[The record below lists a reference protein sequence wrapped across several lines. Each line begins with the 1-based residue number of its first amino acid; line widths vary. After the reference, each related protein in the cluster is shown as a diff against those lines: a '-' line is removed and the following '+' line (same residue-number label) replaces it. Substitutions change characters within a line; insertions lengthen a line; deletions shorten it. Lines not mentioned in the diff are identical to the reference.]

1 MSHKTPPAQMVDP
14 TAGPEFFKT
23 TDPYGTGRGYRP
35 AVVGMWKSDRS
46 VLFQQRLDPVVVKE
60 FGGAAELWQRYD
72 FLKSSSGVNV
82 SITLH
87 AVNKTATR
95 ITESW
100 WLRFNPKASAAL
112 KPSSMRLS
120 KLGALI
126 DPLDIV
132 FNGSK
137 TLHGLDEGGIVY
149 GDKGSFQL
157 ASLDGELESLVRCF
171 VYGTNDAGFCCCSPH
186 REDRSGQRFFG
197 AGRGPA

>member
-1 MSHKTPPAQMVDP
+1 MLLTQTKTVYARGVKDLLCNPR
-14 TAGPEFFKT
+14 
-23 TDPYGTGRGYRP
+23 YGTGKGYRP

-72 FLKSSSGVNV
+72 FIKSASSGVNV
-82 SITLH
+82 SITLF

-120 KLGALI
+120 KLGSLI

-149 GDKGSFQL
+149 GEKAAGSFQL
-157 ASLDGELESLVRCF
+157 ASLDGE
-171 VYGTNDAGFCCCSPH
+171 
-186 REDRSGQRFFG
+186 
-197 AGRGPA
+197 RGLFA